1 METLKG
7 LSLFA
12 NVGVA
17 EARFNE
23 IGVEILLANEI
34 DDKRV
39 DFYREVYPKTKMI
52 HGDIIDE
59 CVRTE
64 IVEEA
69 IHAQINFI
77 IATPPCQGMSVAGNR
92 DPNDPRNQLV
102 YYAIDVIKRVKPNF
116 IFLENVPRQ
125 LKTNI
130 CVNDEIIKIP
140 DYILRELGDDYL
152 FNNVSLAKAK
162 DFGVPQLRERSIF
175 LLTKKDVGVIWE
187 FPPKQD
193 EVTLQNSIGS
203 LPSLDP
209 LLREGLPLTQEK
221 FPHYEEKR
229 LAGLVVS
236 KWHRPP
242 THPWRQVEW
251 MMHTPTGKSAIFN
264 EIYFP
269 QKKDGSEIKAHH
281 NHYRRMDWDKPSRT
295 ITMFNNFI
303 STLATVHPG
312 KPYKENG
319 EILYS
324 DPRALSIYELLIVM
338 SIPVDWPIPEWV
350 NDSFLRSVIGEGIPS
365 KMSRDIFSHLQKQ
378 LEQAK
383 SKVNNHENEQLHIDN
398 FYK

>member
-1 METLKG
+1 MVTLKG

-17 EARFNE
+17 EAFFDE
-23 IGVEILLANEI
+23 IGVDVLLANEI
-34 DDKRV
+34 DEKRV
-39 DFYREVYPKTKMI
+39 KFYREVYPKTKMI
-52 HGDIIDE
+52 HGDIVE
-59 CVRTE
+59 ESVRTA

-69 IHAQINFI
+69 IRNQIDFI

-92 DPNDPRNQLV
+92 DPNDPRNQLI
-102 YYAIDVIKRVKPNF
+102 YYAVDVIKRVKPKF

-130 CVNDEIIKIP
+130 RVDDELVKIP
-140 DYILRELGDDYL
+140 NYIIRELKDEYL
-152 FNNVSLAKAK
+152 FNSVSLAKAK

-175 LLTKKDVGVIWE
+175 LLTKKEVGIVWE

-193 EVTLQNSIGS
+193 EVSLQKSIGN

-209 LLREGLPLTQEK
+209 LLREGLPLTLEK
-221 FPHYEEKR
+221 FPLYEEKR
-229 LAGLVVS
+229 LAGLAVS

-264 EIYFP
+264 EVYFP

-303 STLATVHPG
+303 STLTTVHPG
-312 KPYKENG
+312 RPYKEKG
-319 EILYS
+319 EVLYS

-338 SIPVDWPIPEWV
+338 SIPIDWPIPEWV

-365 KMSRDIFSHLQKQ
+365 KMSRDIFSHLQRQ
-378 LEQAK
+378 LERRSYGTESQ
-383 SKVNNHENEQLHIDN
+383 ENEQFCIDS
-398 FYK
+398 F